1 MKEFALTFNQIHVI
15 QLLET
20 LIGDQKRKGLLAEDQ
35 LDRLMMVLIST
46 CGKMMMNLQNPPTCI
61 LTAAKKYISTLTDT
75 RSYHFEPENVR
86 FTMFNVH
93 YYECMFQ
100 MFALA
105 HTFAPWFA
113 EWGHRD
119 LVLLMN
125 EDFHNNEVSGHAA
138 VQIPLVNIG

>member
-1 MKEFALTFNQIHVI
+1 MGF
-15 QLLET
+15 
-20 LIGDQKRKGLLAEDQ
+20 
-35 LDRLMMVLIST
+35 LIST

-61 LTAAKKYISTLTDT
+61 LTAAKKYISTLTDA
-75 RSYHFEPENVR
+75 RSYRFNPENVE

-93 YYECMFQ
+93 YYEFMFQ

-125 EDFHNNEVSGHAA
+125 DDFHNNEVSGHEA